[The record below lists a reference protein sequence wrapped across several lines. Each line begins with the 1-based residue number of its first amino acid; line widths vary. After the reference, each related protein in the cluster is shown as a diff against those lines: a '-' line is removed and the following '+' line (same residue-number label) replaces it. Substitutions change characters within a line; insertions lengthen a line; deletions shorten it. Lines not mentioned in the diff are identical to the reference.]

1 MATFSPSDSIRVNL
15 IYKELVEESIS
26 KLEEILAKGD
36 EPNPDEDEEE
46 DEATKVKKLHF
57 INNINIIYL

>member
-1 MATFSPSDSIRVNL
+1 MA
-15 IYKELVEESIS
+15 

-46 DEATKVKKLHF
+46 DDATKVGLSPHQKCLG
-57 INNINIIYL
+57 L